1 MLLPMGPWEK
11 GVNMDMQLDIVGLH
25 VTVSN
30 VGMNEIT
37 PRSKRAQ
44 NPGDHPHLRDELR
57 NSPSRTG

>member
-1 MLLPMGPWEK
+1 MGPWEK

-37 PRSKRAQ
+37 PRSK
-44 NPGDHPHLRDELR
+44 
-57 NSPSRTG
+57 